1 VIRAVGGYLGGDDLR
16 FLMELSIEPVAAKL
30 RPPRLGR
37 DLVTSISLVTF
48 GFGDLVMGPEV
59 VGSGRLRRQIRPGE
73 GQPSARQAH

>member
-37 DLVTSISLVTF
+37 ELVTSISLVTF
-48 GFGDLVMGPEV
+48 GFGI
-59 VGSGRLRRQIRPGE
+59 S
-73 GQPSARQAH
+73 